1 MKKAQANKND
11 EFYTLL
17 PDIEKELVYYED
29 QFHDKIVYCNC
40 DSLRSNFWV
49 YFSENFKRLGLKKL
63 IATHYEPN
71 GLEHFLDDNHK
82 LSYKLEMSD
91 DLIVHK
97 TSLKQNGD
105 FRSSEC
111 VDLLKTADVVV
122 TNPPF
127 SLFRDFVALLMK
139 RKKKFLVIGNINAII
154 YKNIF
159 PFIKENK
166 MSLGITNFNTGI
178 YFIVPLN
185 FEHSETYTNT
195 KYIEKVNRVPGICW
209 FTNLQHPQKNKFIK
223 LTKTYKGHEQDYPKY
238 DNYDAI
244 NVDKVKDIPVDY
256 DGVMGV
262 PITFLDKYNSEQ
274 FEILGCTQRQC
285 HDEVPGTNKYDD
297 YWEVKQ
303 NGQKTGSSG
312 SKANETPV
320 LITNDGKKNY
330 YTNNEGRIV
339 QSVYHRIFIKHIATS
354 N

>member
-1 MKKAQANKND
+1 LTSTNQEIRIGNSNLYKARSANND

-17 PDIEKELVYYED
+17 PDIEKELVHYED
-29 QFHDKIVYCNC
+29 QFRDKIVYLNC

-49 YFSENFKRLGLKKL
+49 YFSSNFKRLELKKL

-71 GLEHFLDDNHK
+71 GLEYFLDDIHK
-82 LSYKLEMSD
+82 LSYKLEMND
-91 DLIVHK
+91 DLVVHK
-97 TSLKQNGD
+97 TLLKQNGD
-105 FRSSEC
+105 FRSPEC
-111 VDLLKTADVVV
+111 VDILKSADVVV

-127 SLFRDFVALLMK
+127 SLFREFVGLMMNYE
-139 RKKKFLVIGNINAII
+139 KKFLVIGNMNAISCKI
-154 YKNIF
+154 VFTY
-159 PFIKENK
+159 IKENIVR
-166 MSLGITNFNTGI
+166 LGVTYIKS
-178 YFIVPLN
+178 FILSN
-185 FEHSETYTNT
+185 SDIKKFGNIS
-195 KYIEKVNRVPGICW
+195 W